1 MAVGDED
8 RSRSKFVLSNDLH
21 DAADGILARI
31 NDETRLPRGWSDDEA
46 IRAPRAR
53 WKSRHNHA
61 GQPSLLA
68 WGEYTPWVSNTNKR
82 QRELAHAKYERQQ
95 ARKGNKYDNRR
106 RRQQITAALTV
117 AILVLGTVG
126 WVLISNQS
134 SDPTVEADAGA
145 SVAGQSPT
153 GPTLKCVGSTTTTT
167 TPLSFKVA
175 PKPDA
180 SIAAGT
186 QIVLDT
192 NCGPIVISTLA
203 KLAPATVASEVFLAK
218 QGYYDKTPCHRLTTS
233 GIFVLQC
240 GDPTGT
246 GSGGPGYTVPD
257 ENLPT
262 ATGVNYPAGTV
273 AMANAGPG
281 TSGSQFFLVY
291 QDTTLPPNYTI
302 WGKVT
307 SGLDLVQAIAATG
320 DAGGTGDGAPTQPV
334 VIEQATVRSA

>member
-1 MAVGDED
+1 
-8 RSRSKFVLSNDLH
+8 
-21 DAADGILARI
+21 
-31 NDETRLPRGWSDDEA
+31 
-46 IRAPRAR
+46 
-53 WKSRHNHA
+53 
-61 GQPSLLA
+61 
-68 WGEYTPWVSNTNKR
+68 VSNTNKR

-95 ARKGNKYDNRR
+95 ARQGNKYDNRR
-106 RRQQITAALTV
+106 RMQQITAAVTV
-117 AILVLGTVG
+117 AVLILGTVG
-126 WVLISNQS
+126 WVIFSNES
-134 SDPTVEADAGA
+134 SSP
-145 SVAGQSPT
+145 VA
-153 GPTLKCVGSTTTTT
+153 GPTLKCTGSTTTTT

-175 PKPDA
+175 PKPDP
-180 SIAAGT
+180 SIAEGT

-192 NCGPIVISTLA
+192 NCGPIVISTQN

-218 QGYYDKTPCHRLTTS
+218 QGYYDKTPCHRLTTA

-240 GDPTGT
+240 GDPTGI

-262 ATGVNYPAGTV
+262 AAGVNYPAGTV

-291 QDTTLPPNYTI
+291 QDTILPPNYTI
-302 WGKVT
+302 WGTVT